1 MKENALLFGTLF
13 EQPSLFVRLKEEL
26 TEASRQFRQDPRAY
40 VTAALRSNAVGGSRR
55 RVLLQFGIALGISF
69 YAIAFA
75 AILVFW
81 TVSNRVSTNRP
92 DLARPLPDMIFP
104 GRPNLD
110 VQGPK
115 DKDLAGAGGG
125 GGNKTELPAS
135 AGQLPPPSLQD
146 SPMAPSPEP
155 AVKEPALPM
164 METVKVDPR
173 INLRTDDLAPTGLT
187 DGVPCAP
194 EAGPGE
200 GNGMGTGEKG
210 GMGSGKGRGV
220 GPGLGWKINGGNP
233 AIGRTGVSSTSDD
246 DRVDARPVALNRP
259 RPNYTEA
266 ARKNKIQGVIRAR
279 VLVGVDGSVQNV
291 SIVRNLP
298 DGLNEEAI
306 TAVYQMRFKAATRNG
321 QSVASWI
328 TLEVEFNLR

>member
-1 MKENALLFGTLF
+1 
-13 EQPSLFVRLKEEL
+13 
-26 TEASRQFRQDPRAY
+26 
-40 VTAALRSNAVGGSRR
+40 
-55 RVLLQFGIALGISF
+55 
-69 YAIAFA
+69 
-75 AILVFW
+75 
-81 TVSNRVSTNRP
+81 
-92 DLARPLPDMIFP
+92 
-104 GRPNLD
+104 
-110 VQGPK
+110 
-115 DKDLAGAGGG
+115 
-125 GGNKTELPAS
+125 
-135 AGQLPPPSLQD
+135 
-146 SPMAPSPEP
+146 MAPSPEP

-187 DGVPCAP
+187 DGVPGAP

-200 GNGMGTGEKG
+200 GRGMGTGEKG

-220 GPGLGWKINGGNP
+220 GPGLEWNINGGNP
-233 AIGRTGVSSTSDD
+233 AIGRTGASATSDQERQE
-246 DRVDARPVALNRP
+246 RVDTRPVALNRP

-291 SIVRNLP
+291 SIVRALP